1 MNAHLLRVGGVTPF
15 SATDYPGQLA
25 VVVFVEG
32 CAWRCGYC
40 HNPAL
45 QTRSK
50 HSPIPWPGL
59 LQLLQRRIG
68 LIDAVVFSGGEPTTD
83 PALADAMVQARE
95 LGFRIGLHTACI
107 YPNTLKQILPRVDW
121 VGFDV
126 KAPFDQYASITGA
139 RNSGVPARAGVRAI
153 LDSGVA
159 YECRTT
165 VHPTLLAPDALFELA
180 ETLAAMGV
188 ANYALQ
194 EFRAQGC
201 GNARLNASAA
211 PGYPDAELV
220 ARIAPLFKRFEL
232 RHAH

>member
-1 MNAHLLRVGGVTPF
+1 MKAHLLRIGGVTPF
-15 SATDYPGQLA
+15 SATDYPGQLS

-50 HSPIPWPGL
+50 QSPIPWPGL
-59 LQLLQRRIG
+59 LQLLKRRIG
-68 LIDAVVFSGGEPTTD
+68 LVDAVVFSGGEPTTD
-83 PALADAMVQARE
+83 PSLADAMAQARA

-107 YPNTLKQILPRVDW
+107 YPNTLKKVLPLVDW

-126 KAPFDQYASITGA
+126 KAPFAQYAAITGA
-139 RNSGVPARAGVRAI
+139 RNSGVPARACVQAI
-153 LDSGVA
+153 VDSGVD

-194 EFRAQGC
+194 QFRAQGC
-201 GNARLNASAA
+201 GDMRLVARAT
-211 PGYPDAELV
+211 PGYPGPELV

-232 RHAH
+232 RNAQ